1 MLELFNINYLLETY
15 GYIGIFTVVFLES
28 GIFFALPGDSLLFTV
43 GLFAASG
50 FLDIYLVIA
59 LIFISTFFGAVVGY
73 EIGVYLPNLRKF
85 SFFRLILKEKN
96 IDKAH
101 DFFEKYG
108 KVAVI
113 FSRFV
118 PIVRTFTPIGAGIA
132 RMNYSL
138 FLKYSFFGSLLWSTI
153 VTLVGYFFGHIFP
166 GIKDYMHFVVVIVVL
181 LSIVPIF
188 VEIWKNKKSKNKNK

>member
-59 LIFISTFFGAVVGY
+59 LIFISTFFGAIAGY
-73 EIGVYLPNLRKF
+73 EIGVYLPNLKKY

-96 IDKAH
+96 IEQAKL
-101 DFFEKYG
+101 FFEKYG
-108 KVAVI
+108 RVAIVL
-113 FSRFV
+113 SRFV

-132 RMNYSL
+132 RMNYLL
-138 FLKYSFFGSLLWSTI
+138 FLKYSFMGSLLWSTT
-153 VTLVGYFFGHIFP
+153 VTLVGYFFGHVFP
-166 GIKDYMHFVVVIVVL
+166 QIKDYMHFVVIIVVL
-181 LSIVPIF
+181 LSIIPIF
-188 VEIWKNKKSKNKNK
+188 VELIKNRKAKNLD

>member
-59 LIFISTFFGAVVGY
+59 LIFISTFFGAIAGY
-73 EIGVYLPNLRKF
+73 EIGVYLPNLKKY

-96 IDKAH
+96 IEQAKL
-101 DFFEKYG
+101 FFEKYG
-108 KVAVI
+108 RVAIVL
-113 FSRFV
+113 SRFV

-132 RMNYSL
+132 RMNYLL
-138 FLKYSFFGSLLWSTI
+138 FLKYSFIGSLLWSTT
-153 VTLVGYFFGHIFP
+153 VTLVGYFFGHVFP
-166 GIKDYMHFVVVIVVL
+166 QIKDYMHFVVIIVVL
-181 LSIVPIF
+181 LSVIPIF
-188 VEIWKNKKSKNKNK
+188 VELIKNRKAKNLD